1 MDPGAKSKVYPGGF
15 KARQSFAAMEV
26 DQADKGRVR
35 AKERTKEKAGLG
47 VLVLGVEEEK
57 MEKDKGKERQRQKE
71 KVRKEVQSVAATLI
85 GAVNGRQP
93 NSGSFQWT
101 ASTLFS
107 RSCSSTTSWPISS
120 TACSSTEPRN
130 NAFSYKL

>member
-57 MEKDKGKERQRQKE
+57 MEKNKGEERQRQKE
-71 KVRKEVQSVAATLI
+71 KVRKEVQSVAATVI
-85 GAVNGRQP
+85 GAVNVYARWTSTKFRQLP
-93 NSGSFQWT
+93 VDSFN
-101 ASTLFS
+101 LVLN
-107 RSCSSTTSWPISS
+107 I
-120 TACSSTEPRN
+120 
-130 NAFSYKL
+130 L